1 MDSQEAPDES
11 EMQNT
16 ETASPEVINDSLR
29 QTAELSDS
37 PSNEKMRLIG
47 GDQAHC
53 VRDLALT
60 LFDGSRFLHDLQE
73 DSRLILGLAA
83 QFHADALPHARRNP
97 MRAALEWARAKTAQQ
112 LPEQDQYTLAAV
124 LAYHQGWLKRKE
136 ISRLDLSPKQVRQVL
151 TIAALLRI
159 AVGLNNSGDGGT
171 IIQKVEPRDGGLWI
185 VVDGPNAAADAVA
198 AQQRARLW
206 AKIGYPAVEVLES
219 REAALRL
226 LPFPEPRDEMGLQ
239 AKDAVAE
246 AGRKVMLFH
255 FARMLSHEAGTRQG
269 EDIEALHDM
278 RVATRRLR
286 AALQVFEEAFEPG
299 ALKPFRRGLQAVGRA
314 LGTVRDL
321 DVFMEKA
328 QRYAQAL
335 PEERRG
341 GLNPLLDHWQ
351 AEREMARAEMLKVL
365 DGEAYAE
372 FKRKFNI
379 FLHTPG
385 AGARPIPAGQPAPQT
400 VAEIAPVLIYSRLA
414 ETRAFA
420 PFLKDAPIELLH
432 MLRIEFKKL
441 RYTLEY
447 FEEVLGKQAR
457 YVINELK
464 LLQDHLGDLND
475 AQVAT
480 QILRQFI
487 DQWESQQAALPIHER
502 QNIEEVVNYLAFCH
516 AERHRLMASFRDAWR
531 QHFERASFRRAL
543 AQAVSVL

>member
-1 MDSQEAPDES
+1 MDSYGAPVEPGP
-11 EMQNT
+11 QHT
-16 ETASPEVINDSLR
+16 EIASPEAINDSLR
-29 QTAELSDS
+29 QPAELSNNPPRTQMKPAD
-37 PSNEKMRLIG
+37 EIQGRFI
-47 GDQAHC
+47 
-53 VRDLALT
+53 RDLALT
-60 LFDGSRFLHDLQE
+60 LFDGTRFLHDLQE
-73 DSRLILGLAA
+73 DSRSILGFAA
-83 QFHADALPHARRNP
+83 QLHADALPHARRNL
-97 MRAALEWARAKTAQQ
+97 MRAVLEWARSKTADQ
-112 LPEQDQYTLAAV
+112 LPEQDQYALAAV
-124 LAYHQGWLKRKE
+124 LAYHQGKLKRKE
-136 ISRLDLSPKQVRQVL
+136 ISRMDLSPKQVRQVL
-151 TIAALLRI
+151 TITALLRI
-159 AVGLNNSGDGGT
+159 AEGLSNSGDGRT

-198 AQQRARLW
+198 AQQSARLW

-219 REAALRL
+219 QEAAIRL
-226 LPFPEPRDEMGLQ
+226 LPFPEPRNEMGLQ

-246 AGRKVMLFH
+246 AARKVMLFH
-255 FARMLSHEAGTRQG
+255 FARMLSHEAGARQG

-286 AALQVFEEAFEPG
+286 AALQVFEDAFEPG
-299 ALKPFRRGLQAVGRA
+299 ALKPFRRGLRAVGRA

-328 QRYAQAL
+328 QHYTQAL

-341 GLNPLLDHWQ
+341 GLNPLLDHWKN
-351 AEREMARAEMLKVL
+351 EREIARAEMLKVL
-365 DGEAYAE
+365 DGEAYVE

-385 AGARPIPAGQPAPQT
+385 AGARAIPAGQPTPRT

-487 DQWESQQAALPIHER
+487 EQWESQQATLPIHER
-502 QNIEEVVNYLAFCH
+502 QNIEEVVNYLAFRH
-516 AERHRLMASFRDAWR
+516 AERHRLMASFQDAWR

>member
-1 MDSQEAPDES
+1 MDSQGAPTEYGL
-11 EMQNT
+11 QN
-16 ETASPEVINDSLR
+16 AAAFSPEEINDGLR
-29 QTAELSDS
+29 QPAAQVDS
-37 PSNEKMRLIG
+37 PIMAQNAPSDGEQRKTV
-47 GDQAHC
+47 C
-53 VRDLALT
+53 DLALT
-60 LFDGSRFLHDLQE
+60 LFDGAQFLHDLQE
-73 DSRLILGLAA
+73 DSRLILKLAA
-83 QFHADALPHARRNP
+83 QLHADVLPHSRKNP
-97 MRAALEWARAKTAQQ
+97 MRAALEWARSKVEEQ

-124 LAYHQGWLKRKE
+124 LAFHQGKLKRKG

-159 AVGLNNSGDGGT
+159 AVGLNNSGDGKT
-171 IIQKVEPRDGGLWI
+171 FIQKIEPRDNGLWI

-198 AQQRARLW
+198 AQQSARLW
-206 AKIGYPAVEVLES
+206 VKIGYPEVEILES
-219 REAALRL
+219 KEAAIRL
-226 LPFPEPRDEMGLQ
+226 LPFPEPRDEVGMQ
-239 AKDAVAE
+239 AKDAIAE

-255 FARMLSHEAGTRQG
+255 FARLLSHEAGTRQG

-286 AALQVFEEAFEPG
+286 ASLQVFEEAFEPG

-314 LGTVRDL
+314 LGAVRDL

-328 QRYAQAL
+328 QQYVQAL
-335 PEERRG
+335 PEERRD
-341 GLNPLLDHWQ
+341 GLNPLLDHWK
-351 AEREMARAEMLKVL
+351 AEREAARAEMLKVL
-365 DGEAYAE
+365 DSEAYAE

-385 AGARPIPAGQPAPQT
+385 AGARPIPTGQPSPQT

-414 ETRAFA
+414 EARAFA
-420 PFLKDAPIELLH
+420 PFLKEAPIELLH

-441 RYTLEY
+441 RYTVEY

-487 DQWESQQAALPIHER
+487 DEWESQQAALPIHER
-502 QNIEEVVNYLAFCH
+502 QNIEEVVNYLAFRH
-516 AERHRLMASFRDAWR
+516 AERHRLMAAFQETWR
-531 QHFERASFRRAL
+531 QHFGRAGFRRAL

>member
-1 MDSQEAPDES
+1 MDSYGAPVEPGP
-11 EMQNT
+11 QHT
-16 ETASPEVINDSLR
+16 EIASPEAINDSLR
-29 QTAELSDS
+29 QPAELSNNPPRTQMKPAD
-37 PSNEKMRLIG
+37 EIQGRFI
-47 GDQAHC
+47 
-53 VRDLALT
+53 RDLALT
-60 LFDGSRFLHDLQE
+60 LFDGTRFLHDLQE
-73 DSRLILGLAA
+73 DSRSILGFAA
-83 QFHADALPHARRNP
+83 QLHADALPHARRNL
-97 MRAALEWARAKTAQQ
+97 MRAVLEWARSKTADQ
-112 LPEQDQYTLAAV
+112 LPEQDQYALAAV
-124 LAYHQGWLKRKE
+124 LAYHQGKLKRKE

-151 TIAALLRI
+151 TITALLRI
-159 AVGLNNSGDGGT
+159 AEGLSNSGDGRT

-198 AQQRARLW
+198 AQQSARLW

-219 REAALRL
+219 QEAAIRL
-226 LPFPEPRDEMGLQ
+226 LPFPEPRNEMGLQ

-246 AGRKVMLFH
+246 AARKVMLFH
-255 FARMLSHEAGTRQG
+255 FARMLSHEAGARQG

-286 AALQVFEEAFEPG
+286 AALQVFEDAFEPG
-299 ALKPFRRGLQAVGRA
+299 ALKPFRRGLRAVGRA

-328 QRYAQAL
+328 QHYAQAL
-335 PEERRG
+335 PEERRD
-341 GLNPLLDHWQ
+341 GLNPLLDHWKN
-351 AEREMARAEMLKVL
+351 EREIARAEMLKVL
-365 DGEAYAE
+365 DGEAYVE

-385 AGARPIPAGQPAPQT
+385 AGARAIPAGQPTPRT

-487 DQWESQQAALPIHER
+487 EQWESQQVTLPIHER
-502 QNIEEVVNYLAFCH
+502 QNIEEVVNYLAFRH
-516 AERHRLMASFRDAWR
+516 AERHRLMASFQDAWR